1 MAQLF
6 TDDPQAFA
14 RVSIPILKFEEA
26 DDGAVYVYGKATD
39 ATLDRDEQIIDPEFA
54 AKSLAHWFESGANV
68 RVMHSPSLYP
78 AGKGVELVSGDDGQW
93 LKSRIVEPTAVRLV
107 KEQVL
112 TAYSVGIAQP
122 QIIRDTVAK
131 RGRVVG
137 GETVEVSLVD
147 RPANPSCG
155 VMLAKM
161 AGDQVELVS
170 EFLGDADATEDGD
183 DTTLKGVNP
192 KVFADLLVKLGKA
205 SASAVDKST
214 LSVKERD
221 NIDKADF
228 AYVDSDGKGHL
239 PIYDESHIR
248 NAISRFD
255 QTNFGSD
262 SAKKSAA
269 RKIVSRAKSH
279 GIDVGDDSNVAQ
291 AAKIA
296 ESDLDK
302 SNSKKDCTKC
312 GKAYNA
318 DAKETHCGKCGTK
331 LPGASGSNDKVLE
344 PELEKALNPVNGMP
358 YGLRRLHDVTCAAY
372 SWLSVKAVHPILE
385 KNGIAAALGPSATNL
400 LFQMLEHEMMEDGG
414 TGREA
419 RDIGHLA
426 KAYELLAEFLGDEA
440 TQYEVLAEAR
450 AELHKLFKAANPMA
464 PDNLTPIGGP
474 QTPNPSKF
482 RRPYISGGHAVDSA
496 KPGQHPHIPASSHV
510 PNASQFQ
517 RGLITSGH
525 EADSPQ
531 NSGGG
536 DRGSA
541 TTPTKAPGEGKGVE
555 ADLTKAGA
563 RERAQSALIAVH
575 DHLADTYP
583 DACLMIPH
591 ATDIA
596 YQPLADTTELPN
608 GDINTPTPKATGV
621 EADLVKMM
629 DTDVVK
635 AALAELVDSRFAT
648 ERETYEEQIGKQAT
662 QLKDLQQRYEEI
674 AQQPDPSQAPIRG
687 MAGIEQLLGK
697 RFEEPRDEVKERE
710 RKIAQYARWMDSP
723 DPQQREAARDLLT
736 KLAR

>member
-6 TDDPQAFA
+6 TDDPHQFA

-170 EFLGDADATEDGD
+170 EFLGEADVTSSSV
-183 DTTLKGVNP
+183 TLKGVNP
-192 KVFADLLVKLGKA
+192 KAFADLLVKLGKA
-205 SASAVDKST
+205 SAPVVDKVPDGDT
-214 LSVKERD
+214 DV
-221 NIDKADF
+221 
-228 AYVDSDGKGHL
+228 VD
-239 PIYDESHIR
+239 
-248 NAISRFD
+248 A
-255 QTNFGSD
+255 
-262 SAKKSAA
+262 
-269 RKIVSRAKSH
+269 
-279 GIDVGDDSNVAQ
+279 
-291 AAKIA
+291 
-296 ESDLDK
+296 DLDK
-302 SNSKKDCTKC
+302 SNSKKDC
-312 GKAYNA
+312 GK
-318 DAKETHCGKCGTK
+318 CGKCGTK
-331 LPGASGSNDKVLE
+331 LPTAKVME

-400 LFQMLEHEMMEDGG
+400 LFQMLEHEMTEDGG

-419 RDIGHLA
+419 HDIGHLA

-440 TQYEVLAEAR
+440 TQYEVFAEAR

-482 RRPYISGGHAVDSA
+482 RRPYISGGHALDSA

-510 PNASQFQ
+510 PNAGQFT

-596 YQPLADTTELPN
+596 HQPLADTTELPN
-608 GDINTPTPKATGV
+608 GDTNSPTSKATGV

-629 DTDVVK
+629 DSDVVK
-635 AALAELVDSRFAT
+635 AALSELVDARFAT

-674 AQQPDPSQAPIRG
+674 AQQPDPNQAPIRG